1 MYILFQIWDAKDTL
15 ECKGRCWIFVQQ
27 WQNCFSSFW
36 KHGYHLSV
44 ATSSPSDQCVTMK
57 FMDKINAVPM
67 CFHYGN
73 CSFPLFPF
81 PFPPPNK
88 NSIYDLLYI
97 YFEQILWFFFLAEY
111 MKSHSSQPL
120 SLQLS
125 STFKDMNRKTHILS
139 IRICFWEYA
148 HGSMGTAF
156 KRKKQL

>member
-57 FMDKINAVPM
+57 FMDKSNAVPM

-97 YFEQILWFFFLAEY
+97 YFEQILWFFFWLNIWNLIAV
-111 MKSHSSQPL
+111 SHWACSCPVL
-120 SLQLS
+120 LKIWTERH
-125 STFKDMNRKTHILS
+125 TF
-139 IRICFWEYA
+139 
-148 HGSMGTAF
+148 
-156 KRKKQL
+156 